1 MVLLNFE
8 IFSIY
13 YNEQQKRDHIITNF
27 SKKYSEDK
35 TLREVLKEIY
45 LEFNK
50 VERKNDD
57 DWELCCDIFGVNE
70 LFWGQFFDKEFASN
84 MDYSFSDYKDMTIR
98 DLNKQFNISNMVIPV
113 VLNKDKGA
121 NVGNAEGIEFFFYT
135 NEKDIHHRRHIHCKY
150 AETTTRIDLDTL
162 EPIDEPFKKS
172 KMDFTIKKIKEN
184 QKGLQNY
191 WDTVVVKGENIKFKM
206 KF

>member
-13 YNEQQKRDHIITNF
+13 YNAQGERNHTITNL
-27 SKKYSEDK
+27 SKEYSVDK

-45 LEFNK
+45 LEYNEVK
-50 VERKNDD
+50 KESNAN
-57 DWELCCDIFGVNE
+57 WENFCDIFYINE
-70 LFWGQFFDKEFASN
+70 LLWGQFFDKEFAAN
-84 MDYSFSDYKDMTIR
+84 MDYSFSDYKDMTID
-98 DLNKQFNISNMVIPV
+98 DLNKQFKITNMVIPV

-121 NVGNAEGIEFFFYT
+121 NVGNAEGIEFFFHT

-162 EPIDEPFKKS
+162 EPMDEKFKKS
-172 KMDFTIKKIKEN
+172 KMDFAIKKIKEN

-191 WDTVVVKGENIKFKM
+191 WDTVVVKGETIKFKM